1 MAANGIPEK
10 GQVMIRYYGI
20 YANAHR
26 GKKKKAGVDPSCP
39 PIIEDEAS
47 FMPSSGWADM
57 IRKVYE
63 IDPLIC
69 PKCGGQMR
77 IISFIEDYKVIDKII
92 DHLKLT
98 FKAERPPPPGS
109 QTQLLMAAPRIL
121 RNISNIGH
129 LKGVKS
135 ILFLFFFEALFRDSQ
150 ILWII
155 FDFT

>member
-1 MAANGIPEK
+1 
-10 GQVMIRYYGI
+10 
-20 YANAHR
+20 
-26 GKKKKAGVDPSCP
+26 
-39 PIIEDEAS
+39 
-47 FMPSSGWADM
+47 
-57 IRKVYE
+57 
-63 IDPLIC
+63 
-69 PKCGGQMR
+69 MR